1 MPIQQPKKIN
11 TLDLNSSIGIGVDL
25 PYNNSK
31 VFKINYTTRDQ
42 IKANLINYIL
52 TNQGERV
59 LNPNFG
65 SGLRQLLFQPIEDLD
80 TIKDIIQDKLALN
93 FPNVDVLE
101 IKVASNIDDHAI
113 SISIT
118 YDIRAS
124 LIQDTIQINVN
135 Q

>member
-1 MPIQQPKKIN
+1 MPIQAPKKIN

-31 VFKINYTTRDQ
+31 VFKTNYTTRDQ
-42 IKANLINYIL
+42 IKANLINFLL

-65 SGLRQLLFQPIEDLD
+65 SGLRRLLFSQIGDLD
-80 TIKDIIQDKLALN
+80 TIKDIIQDKLQIN
-93 FPNVDVLE
+93 FPNIDVIE
-101 IKVASNIDDHAI
+101 IKVTSSIDDHAI